1 MLTEHTR
8 TKADQIAKLLELV
21 GVVIIVG
28 GIILATLT
36 FVREGSRTGDWR
48 SASLGYR
55 SDIGRGILLGLELLV
70 VADIISTITAPL
82 LGSARP
88 APGFGTG
95 RNEGRAKRVKRL
107 QDRIACVWRHWVS
120 FR

>member
-1 MLTEHTR
+1 M
-8 TKADQIAKLLELV
+8 
-21 GVVIIVG
+21 IIVG

-48 SASLGYR
+48 SALLGYR

-82 LGSARP
+82 FRKRSSGAWIWDRP
-88 APGFGTG
+88 
-95 RNEGRAKRVKRL
+95 K
-107 QDRIACVWRHWVS
+107 
-120 FR
+120 